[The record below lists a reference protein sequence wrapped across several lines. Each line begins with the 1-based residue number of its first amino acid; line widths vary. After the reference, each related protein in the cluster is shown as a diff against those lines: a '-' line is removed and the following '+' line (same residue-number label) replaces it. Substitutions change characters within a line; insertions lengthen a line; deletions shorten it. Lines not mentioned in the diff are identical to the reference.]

1 MQAKL
6 MQAKLMQ
13 AKKKAMYDLKNKL
26 IRLGST
32 NPELRGHIRPILAN
46 LGPPDEMERLE
57 MLMSESAHFSSRMI
71 EKLEDLKRVI
81 KNTASAIRSERYT
94 DACVRLG

>member
-1 MQAKL
+1 

-32 NPELRGHIRPILAN
+32 NPAN